1 MNFVMVSALL
11 ATIFNALLVSVII
24 AIAIEDKAKRTP
36 TIFSLALY
44 ILSLGLWSFCVF
56 GLGIPQEVETAFI
69 WVRILNIA
77 IISIPILFIQVV
89 MLTVGSTKIDTIS
102 LGVAYFISLLFL
114 LVSPTAYFTKDLRLF
129 DFGYFSVPGPIFPI
143 WLAFFV
149 ILVAWGHVRLI
160 MAYRATHATIHKKNQ
175 IKYILLATFIATI
188 GGLSSFPNFIGIKI
202 YPIWTITNSLY
213 ALTLAYAMLKH
224 RLMDLSLAIKK
235 TTAYSLITTGI
246 TFVYLATILSFEML
260 FRMIFDGQYSITT
273 AIPAALIIA
282 LTFIPLRDYLQEI
295 TDQLFFHRTIE
306 YRKVLREVTHALSS
320 VTDLKVLF
328 RLIDQTVIKVMCIK
342 TAAVLLLE
350 DKKDHYLLEKTNGL
364 PPSLDGLA
372 LQSSNPLVAYLTETR
387 EQVTLDDISES
398 FNTSREKE
406 EKEKFAAIA
415 AEMERLSAALAVPSF
430 VKNKLVGILTL
441 GEKLSGEPYT
451 MEDIELIA
459 TMASEAGIAIENAK
473 LYRDITETKNYLD
486 SIIQNTDDAVITLDL
501 DGHVLSWNAGAEKIF
516 GLPPQETVAHY
527 PPFLT
532 ESETNDFVSRIKNGE
547 TVRAMEIY
555 KRVRNLDNYPLLLTC
570 SPIKGGEQI
579 IGLSLIIKDIFELK
593 KVDETKKEF
602 LSTVSHELR
611 TPLTPIK
618 GYVSLLLQG
627 NIGQLD
633 PKQKEV
639 LETVLKNTNHL
650 HDLIESIIDIS
661 RIEAGK
667 PLEIEKEPFFL
678 EKTIKESVDN
688 SASSFF
694 AKGITLAFN
703 YSGGD
708 LAILGDRKK
717 IIRVM
722 DNLLGNALKFTPKG
736 GQASVTLQRE
746 DKMVKITVSDTGIG
760 LEKQHYYKIFERFY
774 QVDGSYTRAT
784 GGIGMGLA
792 IAKEIIEA
800 HNGRIWTES
809 DGIGHGSR
817 FIFTLPL
824 I

>member
-1 MNFVMVSALL
+1 MHYLILILSGLFTILLGFFV
-11 ATIFNALLVSVII
+11 F
-24 AIAIEDKAKRTP
+24 
-36 TIFSLALY
+36 IFSPSKEIKRKFL
-44 ILSLGLWSFCVF
+44 IFC
-56 GLGIPQEVETAFI
+56 L
-69 WVRILNIA
+69 
-77 IISIPILFIQVV
+77 
-89 MLTVGSTKIDTIS
+89 
-102 LGVAYFISLLFL
+102 
-114 LVSPTAYFTKDLRLF
+114 
-129 DFGYFSVPGPIFPI
+129 
-143 WLAFFV
+143 
-149 ILVAWGHVRLI
+149 
-160 MAYRATHATIHKKNQ
+160 
-175 IKYILLATFIATI
+175 TI
-188 GGLSSFPNFIGIKI
+188 GGWNLAGSLMEYQIARSVDPLVASRISMAFASLVFPAFLSFVSSFPIHDDNEWRNRTSFFFYFLGLASAVISIQPGFIQRFVFEDHSVLRIFSPYFPIFVFLSLTSVLYGI
-202 YPIWTITNSLY
+202 YL
-213 ALTLAYAMLKH
+213 LAQKH
-224 RLMDLSLAIKK
+224 RVIKSGHDRSRLNLLLLGIISGFGLALIFSVLLPWLGINRFFYIGEIGPLLFVCYTTYAILKYHLMNIVLVLKK

-246 TFVYLATILSFEML
+246 TFIYLAIILSFEML
-260 FRMIFDGQYSITT
+260 FRTIYSGQFSIWTT
-273 AIPAALIIA
+273 LPAALIIA

-295 TDQLFFHRTIE
+295 TDQLFFRRTIE

-328 RLIDQTVIKVMCIK
+328 RLIDQTVIRVMCIK
-342 TAAVLLLE
+342 TAAVLLLD
-350 DKKDHYLLEKTNGL
+350 DKNDLYQLEKTNGL
-364 PPSLDGLA
+364 PKSLDGLS
-372 LQSSNPLVAYLTETR
+372 LPNVNPLVAYLTTSR
-387 EQVTLDDISES
+387 EYATIDDIKEA
-398 FNTSREKE
+398 FNASREKE

-415 AEMERLSAALAVPSF
+415 AEMEHLSAAIAVPSF

-473 LYRDITETKNYLD
+473 LYRDIMETKDYLN
-486 SIIQNTDDAVITLDL
+486 SIIQNTDDAIVTLDL

-516 GLPPQETVAHY
+516 GLTTQETVNHF

-532 ESETNDFVSRIKNGE
+532 ESETRDFVNQIKNGE
-547 TVRAMEIY
+547 TVRAMEIN
-555 KRVRNLDNYPLLLTC
+555 KKVRNLESYPLLLTC
-570 SPIKGGEQI
+570 SPVKGDDKI
-579 IGLSLIIKDIFELK
+579 IGLSLILKDIAELK

-618 GYVSLLLQG
+618 GYVELLLQG
-627 NIGQLD
+627 NIGTLD

-688 SASSFF
+688 SASLFF
-694 AKGITLAFN
+694 DKGITLDFN

-736 GQASVTLQRE
+736 GHATVTLQRE
-746 DKMVKITVSDTGIG
+746 DKMVKITISDTGIG
-760 LEKQHYYKIFERFY
+760 LEKSHYYKIFERFY
-774 QVDGSYTRAT
+774 QVDSSYTRAT

-800 HNGRIWTES
+800 HNGRIWAES

>member
-11 ATIFNALLVSVII
+11 ATIFNTLLVSVII
-24 AIAIEDKAKRTP
+24 AIAIEDQTKRNP
-36 TIFSLALY
+36 TVFSLALY
-44 ILSLGLWSFCVF
+44 ILSLGLWSLCVF
-56 GLGIPQEVETAFI
+56 GLGIPQNVETAFI
-69 WVRILNIA
+69 WVRVLNLA

-89 MLTVGSTKIDTIS
+89 IMTVGVTKFDHFY
-102 LGVAYFISLLFL
+102 LGAAYAVSAIFL
-114 LVSPTAYFTKDLRLF
+114 LLSPTAYFTKDLRLF
-129 DFGYFSVPGPIFPI
+129 DFGYFSIPGPVFPI

-149 ILVAWGHVRLI
+149 ILVIGGHIRLI
-160 MAYRATHATIHKKNQ
+160 MAYRATHTTTHKKNQ
-175 IKYILLATFIATI
+175 IKYILLASFVATL
-188 GGLSSFPNFIGIKI
+188 GGISSFPNFIGIKT
-202 YPIWTITNSLY
+202 YPLWTITNAFY
-213 ALTLAYAMLKH
+213 ALILAYAILKY

-235 TTAYSLITTGI
+235 TTAYSLVTTGI
-246 TFVYLATILSFEML
+246 TFIYLAIILSFELL
-260 FRMIFDGQYSITT
+260 FREIFNGHYSITT
-273 AIPAALIIA
+273 ALPAALIIA
-282 LTFIPLRDYLQEI
+282 LTFIPLRDYLQNI
-295 TDQLFFHRTIE
+295 TDQLFFRRTIE

-350 DKKDHYLLEKTNGL
+350 DKQDHYLLEKTNGL
-364 PPSLDGLA
+364 PKSLDGLA
-372 LQSSNPLVAYLTETR
+372 LPGTNPLVAYLIETK
-387 EQVTLDDISES
+387 EQVTIDDIREN
-398 FNTSREKE
+398 FNATQNKE
-406 EKEKFAAIA
+406 EMEKYAAIA

-451 MEDIELIA
+451 AEDIELIA

-473 LYRDITETKNYLD
+473 LYRDVIETKDYLN

-501 DGHVLSWNAGAEKIF
+501 DGRVLSWNAGAEKIF
-516 GLPPQETVAHY
+516 GLTPKETLNGY
-527 PPFLT
+527 PSFLT
-532 ESETNDFVSRIKNGE
+532 EGETRDFVGRILNGE

-555 KRVRNLDNYPLLLTC
+555 KKVKNIENYPLLLTC

-579 IGLSLIIKDIFELK
+579 IGLSLILKDISELK

-627 NIGQLD
+627 NIGSLD

-688 SASSFF
+688 SAASFS
-694 AKGITLAFN
+694 AKGIAFAFN
-703 YSGGD
+703 YSDGD

-736 GQASVTLQRE
+736 GEVAVSLQRQ
-746 DKMVKITVSDTGIG
+746 DKLVKISISDTGIG
-760 LEKQHYYKIFERFY
+760 LEKSHYYKIFERFY
-774 QVDGSYTRAT
+774 QVDSSYTRAT

-800 HNGRIWTES
+800 HNGRIWAES

-817 FIFTLPL
+817 FTFTLPL

>member
-1 MNFVMVSALL
+1 
-11 ATIFNALLVSVII
+11 
-24 AIAIEDKAKRTP
+24 
-36 TIFSLALY
+36 
-44 ILSLGLWSFCVF
+44 
-56 GLGIPQEVETAFI
+56 
-69 WVRILNIA
+69 
-77 IISIPILFIQVV
+77 
-89 MLTVGSTKIDTIS
+89 
-102 LGVAYFISLLFL
+102 
-114 LVSPTAYFTKDLRLF
+114 
-129 DFGYFSVPGPIFPI
+129 
-143 WLAFFV
+143 
-149 ILVAWGHVRLI
+149 
-160 MAYRATHATIHKKNQ
+160 
-175 IKYILLATFIATI
+175 
-188 GGLSSFPNFIGIKI
+188 
-202 YPIWTITNSLY
+202 
-213 ALTLAYAMLKH
+213 
-224 RLMDLSLAIKK
+224 
-235 TTAYSLITTGI
+235 
-246 TFVYLATILSFEML
+246 ML
-260 FRMIFDGQYSITT
+260 FRTIYSGQFSIWTT
-273 AIPAALIIA
+273 LPAALIIA

-295 TDQLFFHRTIE
+295 TDQLFFRRTIE

-328 RLIDQTVIKVMCIK
+328 RLIDQTVIRVMCIK
-342 TAAVLLLE
+342 TAAVLLLD
-350 DKKDHYLLEKTNGL
+350 DKNDLYQLEKTNGL
-364 PPSLDGLA
+364 PKSLDGLS
-372 LQSSNPLVAYLTETR
+372 LPNVNPLVAYLTTSR
-387 EQVTLDDISES
+387 EYATIDDIKEA
-398 FNTSREKE
+398 FNASREKE

-415 AEMERLSAALAVPSF
+415 AEMEHLSAAIAVPSF

-473 LYRDITETKNYLD
+473 LYRDIMETKDYLN
-486 SIIQNTDDAVITLDL
+486 SIIQNTDDAIVTLDL

-516 GLPPQETVAHY
+516 GLTTQETVNHF

-532 ESETNDFVSRIKNGE
+532 ESETRDFVNQIKNGE
-547 TVRAMEIY
+547 TVRAMEIN
-555 KRVRNLDNYPLLLTC
+555 KKVRNLESYPLLLTC
-570 SPIKGGEQI
+570 SPVKGDDKI
-579 IGLSLIIKDIFELK
+579 IGLSLILKDIAELK

-618 GYVSLLLQG
+618 GYVELLLQG
-627 NIGQLD
+627 NIGTLD

-688 SASSFF
+688 SASLFF
-694 AKGITLAFN
+694 DKGITLDFN

-736 GQASVTLQRE
+736 GHATVTLQRE
-746 DKMVKITVSDTGIG
+746 DKMVKITISDTGIG
-760 LEKQHYYKIFERFY
+760 LEKSHYYKIFERFY
-774 QVDGSYTRAT
+774 QVDSSYTRAT

-800 HNGRIWTES
+800 HNGRIWAES